1 MQTLS
6 DGDVI
11 VLALAEGEEIIACL
25 LEAASAH
32 GVEGGFVTGIGSVKE
47 VEIAFFDPKK
57 KEYIPRTFQEP
68 MEIGHLSGNLSSLEE
83 QPHAHIHVTL
93 AGSDMLS
100 FTGHLVR
107 GVVGTACEIC
117 VRKMKKEIRRVK
129 DPEAGFSPLK
139 LGQ

>member
-11 VLALAEGEEIIACL
+11 VLALAEGEEIVACL
-25 LEAASAH
+25 LEAAAAH

-47 VEIAFFDPKK
+47 AQLAFFDPRK
-57 KEYIPRTFQEP
+57 KEYLPRSFVEP
-68 MEIGHLSGNLSSLEE
+68 MEIGHLAGNLSTLED
-83 QPHAHIHVTL
+83 QPHAHIHITL
-93 AGSDMLS
+93 AGSDMIS

-117 VRKMKKEIRRVK
+117 VRKMKKGIRRVK
-129 DPEAGFSPLK
+129 DPEAGFHPLK
-139 LGQ
+139 LRQ